1 MNILLTGG
9 DGYLG
14 WPTVLKFS
22 ANFSES
28 RIIAVDNMARR
39 RWVEEV
45 GSISAIKIE
54 PIEKRIEAAYKHGF
68 SNISFIDL
76 DLCDYKKVKDLIKI
90 YKPRVIVHTAAQPS
104 AQYAQLSA
112 EKTHYTQKNNVDM
125 TRNLL
130 WALKANGLLETHFI
144 ETTTTGIYGAPSLN
158 IPEGYIQA
166 VGSDD
171 TRDSIPYPNM
181 ASSWYH
187 VSKGFNATNM
197 QLMNFQ
203 TRMPI
208 TDIRT
213 SIIYGTDTNETKGI
227 SELSTRFDFDFYFG
241 TLINRWCAMAVIE
254 EPLTVYGSGNQIKP
268 FIHLDD
274 AVQSLVDV
282 VKKSNDG
289 EYQVYNQLT
298 EYIKIKELASMI
310 AESMEHRG
318 HTAKIKNIQNPRVE
332 KEDKDYRFE
341 NSRFLKLLSSVPRT
355 MENSIGEILDALLP
369 NKEKIH
375 RFKDR
380 LMG

>member
-22 ANFSES
+22 VNFSES

-39 RWVEEV
+39 KWVEDV
-45 GSISAIKIE
+45 GSVSAIKIE
-54 PIEKRIEAAYKHGF
+54 PIKRRIDAAFKHGF

-76 DLCDYKKVKDLIKI
+76 DLCDYTNVKDLIAI
-90 YKPRVIVHTAAQPS
+90 YKPEVVVHTAAQPS
-104 AQYAQLSA
+104 APYAHLSA
-112 EKTHYTQKNNVDM
+112 ENTHFTQKNNMDM

-130 WALKANGLLETHFI
+130 WALKGNGLLKSHFI
-144 ETTTTGIYGAPSLN
+144 ETTTTGIYGAPALN
-158 IPEGYIQA
+158 IPEGAITVLGA
-166 VGSDD
+166 DNTKDIV
-171 TRDSIPYPNM
+171 PYPNM

-213 SIIYGTDTNETKGI
+213 SIIYGTDTNEIRGI

-268 FIHLDD
+268 FIHLED

-282 VKKSNDG
+282 VKKGNNC
-289 EYQVYNQLT
+289 EYLVYNQLT

-310 AESMEHRG
+310 VESMEDRG
-318 HTAKIKNIQNPRVE
+318 HIVKINNIQNPRVE
-332 KEDKDYRFE
+332 KEDKEYRFE
-341 NSRFLKLLSSVPRT
+341 NSRFVKLLSSVPRT
-355 MENSIGEILDALLP
+355 MKNSIGEILDALIP
-369 NKEKIH
+369 HKERIKQ
-375 RFKDR
+375 FKDR